1 MIWKWGPRR
10 KRPPSIG
17 PGRARNNARACGIII
32 INGCVL
38 LVCCRKIAEQRG
50 PRAATGSLLPQAD
63 FSGGFTIRDANRA
76 SGARECHGVRW
87 SWMDKEDGWVA
98 GRVTKSSG
106 GYFYAKLLVRRVN
119 ICMASR
125 ERVHLFLSLCR
136 RRTNLSSLFRETWHS
151 QEWKFRSNIWRFYI
165 IIFVLV
171 NYPQIKTTCFILN

>member
-1 MIWKWGPRR
+1 M
-10 KRPPSIG
+10 
-17 PGRARNNARACGIII
+17 
-32 INGCVL
+32 L

-87 SWMDKEDGWVA
+87 CWMDKEDGWVA

-125 ERVHLFLSLCR
+125 ERVHLFLSLFAEDAR
-136 RRTNLSSLFRETWHS
+136 IFLLSSEKLDIAKNENFD
-151 QEWKFRSNIWRFYI
+151 Q
-165 IIFVLV
+165 IFGD
-171 NYPQIKTTCFILN
+171 FIS